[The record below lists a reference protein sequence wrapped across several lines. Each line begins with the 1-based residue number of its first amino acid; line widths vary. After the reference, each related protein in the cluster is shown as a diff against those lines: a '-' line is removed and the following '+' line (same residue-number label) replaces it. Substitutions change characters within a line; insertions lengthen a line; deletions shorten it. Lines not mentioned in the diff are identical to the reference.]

1 MGTFTKLTS
10 RSSSFI
16 PIFTWLGKP
25 ILPEDILIISII
37 ISSFKSIEESSFD
50 WTDIDPSVSP
60 AFIVIVFISLFVL
73 LITEKSSFIV
83 ADPVISIWTSISTV
97 ASEDN
102 ETLTSVE
109 PPFSLI
115 SALTLLIV
123 TMGSVVCE
131 NGEKTIGKSKKSN
144 NGIVFFIFNF

>member
-1 MGTFTKLTS
+1 M
-10 RSSSFI
+10 
-16 PIFTWLGKP
+16 
-25 ILPEDILIISII
+25 
-37 ISSFKSIEESSFD
+37 
-50 WTDIDPSVSP
+50 
-60 AFIVIVFISLFVL
+60 
-73 LITEKSSFIV
+73 
-83 ADPVISIWTSISTV
+83 

-115 SALTLLIV
+115 SALILLIV